1 MKKLIKI
8 KSAKYI
14 KDYKIELS
22 FNDNKKTTVDFLLF
36 LKSNKHP
43 DILKYL
49 KVSVFKQFKIV
60 NGDLDWNDFD
70 LTFPI
75 TDLYENNI
83 LKNHQDSDN
92 AS

>member
-1 MKKLIKI
+1 MKKLIKV

-14 KDYKIELS
+14 KDYKIELI
-22 FNDNKKTTVDFLLF
+22 FNDNKKTTVDFLPF
-36 LKSNKHP
+36 FKSSKHP

-83 LKNHQDSDN
+83 LKNQADSDI